1 MLPSDVKM
9 ALINYHIFKKSVQT
23 DKDRIVEINAKRFKA
38 GASVIKIP
46 ECPKDRS
53 TVIIENLMSLDLANL
68 NLSLHT
74 YLVYLADDFISS
86 LNEPYKQLIIDWYIN
101 NKNRECLSYDLGYSR
116 RQVDRII
123 DKLIERYVEQR

>member
-9 ALINYHIFKKSVQT
+9 ALLNYHEFKKSVQT
-23 DKDRIVEINAKRFKA
+23 DKDRITEINAKRFKA

-74 YLVYLADDFISS
+74 YLVFLADDFISS

-101 NKNRECLSYDLGYSR
+101 KKNHEVLAYDLGYSIK
-116 RQVDRII
+116 QTYNII
-123 DKLIERYVEQR
+123 QKLIERYVEQR